1 MLCILE
7 ILVALVVLA
16 VIVVGV
22 YIKAQGDAE
31 MLVEVGKRTTAVK
44 VAEDGE
50 RLDFE
55 IEVPY
60 RNAGKQEGTII
71 DAYMRIYLPQEQ
83 YADVLLRGK
92 VNLKGVKRDDDYFE
106 AVLVPEGTG
115 KTLLL
120 RFEAYAKNGKTIA
133 ALPGPPRELNPMIA
147 TVRRVISK
155 FANRKKENSS
165 DFIEKI
171 KEAQLGPLSFL
182 IFSLR

>member
-133 ALPGPPRELNPMIA
+133 EAINGMPDVDIALYADCRGRGALF
-147 TVRRVISK
+147 TV
-155 FANRKKENSS
+155 KE
-165 DFIEKI
+165 F
-171 KEAQLGPLSFL
+171 LTLSAEEMRAL
-182 IFSLR
+182 VK

>member
-55 IEVPY
+55 VEVPY

-133 ALPGPPRELNPMIA
+133 EAINGMPDVDIALYADCRGRGALF
-147 TVRRVISK
+147 TV
-155 FANRKKENSS
+155 KE
-165 DFIEKI
+165 F
-171 KEAQLGPLSFL
+171 LTLSAEEMRAL
-182 IFSLR
+182 VK

>member
-44 VAEDGE
+44 VAEDGG

-55 IEVPY
+55 VEVPY

-92 VNLKGVKRDDDYFE
+92 VNLKGVKRDDEYFE

-120 RFEAYAKNGKTIA
+120 RFEAYVKNGKTIA
-133 ALPGPPRELNPMIA
+133 EAINGMPDVDIALYADCRGRGALF
-147 TVRRVISK
+147 TV
-155 FANRKKENSS
+155 KE
-165 DFIEKI
+165 F
-171 KEAQLGPLSFL
+171 LTLSAEEMRAL
-182 IFSLR
+182 VK

>member
-55 IEVPY
+55 VEVPY

-92 VNLKGVKRDDDYFE
+92 VNLKGVKREDDYFE

-133 ALPGPPRELNPMIA
+133 EAINGMPDVDIALYADCRGRGALF
-147 TVRRVISK
+147 TV
-155 FANRKKENSS
+155 KE
-165 DFIEKI
+165 F
-171 KEAQLGPLSFL
+171 LTLSAEEMRAL
-182 IFSLR
+182 VK

>member
-55 IEVPY
+55 VEVPY

-71 DAYMRIYLPQEQ
+71 DAYMCIYLPQEQ

-133 ALPGPPRELNPMIA
+133 EAINGMPDVDIALYADCRGRGALF
-147 TVRRVISK
+147 TV
-155 FANRKKENSS
+155 KE
-165 DFIEKI
+165 F
-171 KEAQLGPLSFL
+171 LTLSAEEMRAL
-182 IFSLR
+182 VK

>member
-55 IEVPY
+55 VEVPY

-133 ALPGPPRELNPMIA
+133 EAINGMPDVDIALYADCRGRGALFTVKEFLTLNAEEMRA
-147 TVRRVISK
+147 LVK
-155 FANRKKENSS
+155 
-165 DFIEKI
+165 
-171 KEAQLGPLSFL
+171 
-182 IFSLR
+182 

>member
-44 VAEDGE
+44 VSQDGE

-133 ALPGPPRELNPMIA
+133 EAINGMPDVDIALYADCRGRGALF
-147 TVRRVISK
+147 TV
-155 FANRKKENSS
+155 KE
-165 DFIEKI
+165 F
-171 KEAQLGPLSFL
+171 LTLSAEEMRAL
-182 IFSLR
+182 VK

>member
-44 VAEDGE
+44 VSQDGE

-55 IEVPY
+55 VEVPY

-120 RFEAYAKNGKTIA
+120 RFEAYAKNGKTIVEA
-133 ALPGPPRELNPMIA
+133 INGMPDVDIALYADCRGRGALF
-147 TVRRVISK
+147 TV
-155 FANRKKENSS
+155 KE
-165 DFIEKI
+165 F
-171 KEAQLGPLSFL
+171 LTLSAEEMRAL
-182 IFSLR
+182 VK

>member
-92 VNLKGVKRDDDYFE
+92 VNLKGVKREDDYFE

-133 ALPGPPRELNPMIA
+133 EAINGMPDVDIALYADCRGRGALF
-147 TVRRVISK
+147 TV
-155 FANRKKENSS
+155 KE
-165 DFIEKI
+165 F
-171 KEAQLGPLSFL
+171 LTLSAEEMRAL
-182 IFSLR
+182 VK